1 MSEVIEIGSQPEVSQ
16 PEPLPTPEWN
26 FAEDKEALLGLI
38 EALTLASPTAITKES
53 VAEVLAHSQITLEL
67 DLIQEGID
75 ALVARYNEDPARGLN
90 LVNVAGGISFRTNSR
105 YGPFVRTLFKE
116 KPQKLS
122 NSQLEVLSIVSYR
135 QPITRAEIEEI
146 RGVDCSGSMRKLLNV
161 KLIKILGK
169 SHGMGRPLLYGTT
182 KEFLEFFGLNSLHDL
197 PTLREYEELTKGD
210 GPDEVKPET
219 SETIQVMDLFEGHES
234 AKVDYEERERMS
246 REALE
251 SLDKALHRVANAAEK
266 LEIHTSTNN

>member
-1 MSEVIEIGSQPEVSQ
+1 MSDTPEVAQQ
-16 PEPLPTPEWN
+16 PWDFIENPQDLQ
-26 FAEDKEALLGLI
+26 GLI
-38 EALTLASPTAITKES
+38 EALALASPTPISKES
-53 VAEVLAHSQITLEL
+53 VAEVLAHSQIVLEPT
-67 DLIQEGID
+67 LIQEAID
-75 ALVARYNEDPARGLN
+75 AIITKYSESGGLEVAQ
-90 LVNVAGGISFRTNSR
+90 VAGGIAFRTKAR
-105 YGPFVRTLFKE
+105 FGQFVRTLFKE

-122 NSQLEVLSIVSYR
+122 SSQLEVLSIISYR
-135 QPITRAEIEEI
+135 QPITRAEIEEV

-197 PTLREYEELTKGD
+197 PTMREYEELNKGNTEND
-210 GPDEVKPET
+210 KP
-219 SETIQVMDLFEGHES
+219 SENEPIQVMDLFEGHDK

-246 REALE
+246 KEALE

-266 LEIHTSTNN
+266 LEIHASTN